1 MSEKFSF
8 DDIKNAQTKS
18 KLSTASEYARK
29 ITDATRSIAA
39 LEEKTQAARRSID
52 KMTETMREA
61 TSTLAAMDAREAVQS
76 AVDAMKAVQSAMD
89 AKIEANESG
98 SVPERLPKT
107 ALLIPEDGTCPDGL
121 STRTAARILYNG
133 EEKILKRPERYVLS
147 VFVYAENIDETTDA
161 NNNAKS
167 KMTRTEIRR
176 FIELRNTVFALYY
189 LGQNL
194 YNDVWAFRELS
205 ELLERF
211 KNGEFERTKKDDPE
225 AIQNDTRTL
234 QMLAN
239 LQRLR
244 LEAQFRA
251 VDFFCKMFFLPAYLV
266 PGIVTT
272 ARHDFKT
279 AAQSVLF
286 DEYADTVQADEIQS
300 MTFEY
305 LVQRRSKFS
314 KNI

>member
-29 ITDATRSIAA
+29 IADATRSIAA
-39 LEEKTQAARRSID
+39 LEEKTQAARLSIE
-52 KMTETMREA
+52 KMTEAVREA
-61 TSTLAAMDAREAVQS
+61 APSLAAMDAI
-76 AVDAMKAVQSAMD
+76 KAIQSAMD
-89 AKIEANESG
+89 AKIDANESG